1 MFTVRDISKTF
12 EMPWKL
18 LVSHRGRVHDNAR
31 LSDHRSDAPGAFID
45 TSPVIASE
53 DEDWEIV
60 SVAPQTDPTFIY
72 QLKVEPSPACK
83 SQHHES
89 G

>member
-1 MFTVRDISKTF
+1 
-12 EMPWKL
+12 MPWKI

-45 TSPVIASE
+45 TSPVITSE

-60 SVAPQTDPTFIY
+60 PAIPQTDAKFIHE
-72 QLKVEPSPACK
+72 LKVEPTPAGK

>member
-1 MFTVRDISKTF
+1 MY
-12 EMPWKL
+12 
-18 LVSHRGRVHDNAR
+18 DNAR
-31 LSDHRSDAPGAFID
+31 MSDHRSDAPEARID
-45 TSPVIASE
+45 TSPVIVSN

-60 SVAPQTDPTFIY
+60 PAIPQTDAKFIHE
-72 QLKVEPSPACK
+72 LKVEPTPVGK